1 MSWLRALDLKLS
13 WPIKVREGLT
23 LEPNVSFFNAFNL
36 ANFDSPSSELSGI
49 LDGSNGSANG
59 TTASQ
64 RAAGNTRIGVG
75 TGVFGLGAPRQLEFG
90 LRLTF

>member
-23 LEPNVSFFNAFNL
+23 LEPNVAFFNAFNL